1 MSPASRSGLG
11 GADPRVGQTLRFDG
25 REWEVTD
32 HSSYWDAG
40 GYRVSE
46 WCCESGDTE
55 AYLLKE
61 VKEGEPTRWFFTRRI
76 PGDAVT
82 LPGGERLPA
91 WLEQHRGAAPPPGL
105 AYEGRSYGYAE
116 ITDGIYEDEPGERV
130 RKATWEYW
138 DAAHARNLAVERWED
153 GRADCYHG
161 AYIEPGQV
169 TLLSGSADAEV
180 SERAGPLSGVAPRL
194 RAAPDASARRA
205 AGPAGVRPGVP
216 VARLAEN
223 PFLAA
228 AVVLPLAYVL
238 PFFLGRPVDEGLA
251 VALPIAAL
259 GGWTLALIRAPAAGG
274 VAVLG
279 FPVLAVLFWYFPPL
293 TSAVGLALLLGA
305 PAAVAWVG
313 RAPAGTRGG
322 LPAIYAAAF
331 VVTLPALVL
340 GLYHYFRFAPVPH
353 SLGQLVLALGPAAL
367 GGGAACVVA
376 AVILAATGDR
386 AS

>member
-1 MSPASRSGLG
+1 MSPASRSGLE

-32 HSSYWDAG
+32 HSSYWDAE

-46 WCCESGDTE
+46 WCCESEDTE

-82 LPGGERLPA
+82 LPGGEGLPA
-91 WLEQHRGAAPPPGL
+91 WLERHRGAAPPAGL

-116 ITDGIYEDEPGERV
+116 TTEGIYEDEPGERV

-169 TLLSGSADAEV
+169 TLLSGSSA
-180 SERAGPLSGVAPRL
+180 SEASGVPGAMSFGATALRAASDAAVRRGAVSAGARATTHAPRL
-194 RAAPDASARRA
+194 
-205 AGPAGVRPGVP
+205 G
-216 VARLAEN
+216 EN
-223 PFLAA
+223 PFLVA

-238 PFFLGRPVDEGLA
+238 PFFLGRPFDEGLA

-259 GGWTLALIRAPAAGG
+259 GGWAPALIRAPAAGG
-274 VAVLG
+274 AAVLG
-279 FPVLAVLFWYFPPL
+279 LPVLAALFWYFPPL

-313 RAPAGTRGG
+313 RAPAGTRGR

-331 VVTLPALVL
+331 VVALPALVL

-376 AVILAATGDR
+376 AVILAAAGDR